1 MQFRFAY
8 GLRSATERVP
18 HSTST
23 QPPYPPHPT
32 CWEHCVTLWL
42 CRHDCFSCTAVPVFQ
57 AEGLGLTSRTTSPAR
72 TVRLILSNPELSSF
86 DLKPPTRSYGKR
98 SRPDRHQ
105 VATTRVRLHALVVLA
120 SSHEPVTN
128 IYLTSGRISRYL
140 PTEGHAEQKI
150 GQVSASR
157 KIACDGAEGWQ
168 SPPSRVRRK
177 SLQCVSLE

>member
-1 MQFRFAY
+1 MDS
-8 GLRSATERVP
+8 G
-18 HSTST
+18 
-23 QPPYPPHPT
+23 PPQKGSRRALTCNHPNHPHPT
-32 CWEHCVTLWL
+32 CWGLPCQSCEAGFLA
-42 CRHDCFSCTAVPVFQ
+42 RHDCFSCTAVPVFQ
-57 AEGLGLTSRTTSPAR
+57 AGGLGLTSRTTSRAR

-150 GQVSASR
+150 GQVSANR
-157 KIACDGAEGWQ
+157 KIACDGAESWQ
-168 SPPSRVRRK
+168 SSPSKVRRE
-177 SLQCVSLE
+177 SLRCVSLE

>member
-1 MQFRFAY
+1 MDS
-8 GLRSATERVP
+8 G
-18 HSTST
+18 
-23 QPPYPPHPT
+23 PPQKGSRRALTCNHPTHPYPT

-57 AEGLGLTSRTTSPAR
+57 AGGLGLTSRTTSPAR

-150 GQVSASR
+150 GQVSANR

-168 SPPSRVRRK
+168 SPPSRVRRE
-177 SLQCVSLE
+177 SLQCMSLE

>member
-1 MQFRFAY
+1 MDS
-8 GLRSATERVP
+8 G
-18 HSTST
+18 
-23 QPPYPPHPT
+23 PPQKGSRRAQTLNHPNHPHPT

-57 AEGLGLTSRTTSPAR
+57 AGGLGLTSRTTSRAR

-120 SSHEPVTN
+120 SSHEPVKKKGLNFWLEVVDT
-128 IYLTSGRISRYL
+128 YLQKDTPNRRSVKCRPIERLRATVQRVGSLHL
-140 PTEGHAEQKI
+140 PG
-150 GQVSASR
+150 
-157 KIACDGAEGWQ
+157 
-168 SPPSRVRRK
+168 
-177 SLQCVSLE
+177 

>member
-18 HSTST
+18 QSTST

-57 AEGLGLTSRTTSPAR
+57 AGGLGLTSRTTSPAR

-105 VATTRVRLHALVVLA
+105 VATTRVVLHALVVLA
-120 SSHEPVTN
+120 SSHEPV
-128 IYLTSGRISRYL
+128 
-140 PTEGHAEQKI
+140 K
-150 GQVSASR
+150 
-157 KIACDGAEGWQ
+157 K
-168 SPPSRVRRK
+168 K
-177 SLQCVSLE
+177 SLDFWLKWSILNARPPEPESQKGAGKQFGEVREPA